1 MYNNFSYFLI
11 NINDKYEAEILLK
24 QLALFVKISPIKIIT
39 QTNYGK
45 INKIQSGVS
54 QNNSVFTFI

>member
-24 QLALFVKISPIKIIT
+24 QLALFVKISLL
-39 QTNYGK
+39 
-45 INKIQSGVS
+45 
-54 QNNSVFTFI
+54 FTCFRLIDLWHI